1 MLPDNTLSPKAFV
14 DGFSFPVKQ
23 PGDFLVDWE
32 LAGVALNDP
41 SQGLMVKLW
50 ELNVKLNTDTG
61 FQDVVVSAPGVSPIV
76 LFSGNGITEAALSFD
91 QNMNPF
97 VAYLQSGV
105 PKIYWY
111 DPTIPAMT
119 HTTLPAGCYDLRCT
133 LDDKRQ
139 FNVGES
145 DIVLGY
151 IRDGNL
157 CVRYQRERY
166 AVENVL
172 RAGIG
177 GSARLVSMAMNT
189 GSRLQFR
196 IRGYVLT
203 EDPGALIMVDPFLG
217 DIVYDLCRQA
227 GIAPENIDVSELYDP
242 VKDRVPGLL
251 IDSDDGLDKPIQWLM
266 DMFQFDKVEHGR
278 KLRFIKRGRPVVA
291 RSPFNKLIDDHPK
304 TLKRTER
311 DRAKLPRTVN
321 INHIDPDGGFAK
333 NKQSASRRTNMS
345 AGTGTKNIDS
355 RVVVK
360 ADQAAEAALRKS
372 KILHNEYEDFEFST
386 RLEYTYLTPGDV
398 VEVEDFDGTW
408 YRVHLTERNEDDGN
422 IAWEAETDGG
432 SLVYDNVLIPGKPL
446 DPPVSTTP
454 GSVGDTTLEI
464 LNLSVQRDQDD
475 ELGLYV
481 AARGASSGWAGYT
494 LSYSIDS
501 GVSYIDAYAS
511 DKIANIGETVTSVT
525 ATDTSF
531 EVLVP
536 YPLESVSATQIAA
549 GFNTAVLGDEEIQY
563 QTATLLDVVD
573 NLYHYQLSNVT
584 RGVLNTPAE
593 PWGAGIRFV
602 ATDAAVLFLQ
612 IQREFFGKDIYYKAV
627 SYGQPPDEVTP
638 VAYLF
643 DHANSQTEWP
653 VKNLLMVA
661 NPSGP
666 GVKVTWDENPRLGT
680 FGATP
685 FHSKYA
691 SGYKLQFAS
700 AVVTLPLGTTS
711 YVYEAGNNVS
721 ETLSFTSLNTI
732 TGENAPQN
740 ITVTP

>member
-1 MLPDNTLSPKAFV
+1 MIPDNTPAVPSHIG
-14 DGFSFPVKQ
+14 GFEVPVKTLSVE
-23 PGDFLVDWE
+23 DKFIDWE
-32 LAGVALNDP
+32 MGGIALNDP
-41 SQGLMVKLW
+41 SEGLRVQLWTFKLVVD
-50 ELNVKLNTDTG
+50 ELTG
-61 FQDVVVSAPGVSPIV
+61 DSTVSVEAPSVPKV
-76 LFSGNGITEAALSFD
+76 TLFSGVDVGEIAGAFD
-91 QNMNPF
+91 QNMNPV
-97 VAYLQSGV
+97 VAYMEGGS
-105 PKIYWY
+105 PKLWWW
-111 DPTIPAMT
+111 DPTASAMV
-119 HTTLPAGCYDLRCT
+119 HTSLPSGCYDLRVS
-133 LDDKRQ
+133 LDDKRR
-139 FNVGES
+139 FNVVKS
-145 DIVLGY
+145 DVILSYVRGGSAY
-151 IRDGNL
+151 Y
-157 CVRYQRERY
+157 RYQRDRY
-166 AVENVL
+166 LVEYLLSDNIDRMVC
-172 RAGIG
+172 A
-177 GSARLVSMAMNT
+177 AMNIEWCFQWRTLGT
-189 GSRLQFR
+189 GDGVGDSFS
-196 IRGYVLT
+196 
-203 EDPGALIMVDPFLG
+203 EPFLG
-217 DIVYDLCRQA
+217 DIVFDLCRQA
-227 GIAPENIDVSELYDP
+227 GIPPERIVVAELYNP
-242 VKDRVPGLL
+242 VTDRVPGLL
-251 IDSDDGLDKPIQWLM
+251 VASDDGLDKPIKWLM
-266 DMFQFDKVEHGR
+266 DMFQFDKVEHGG

-291 RSPFNKLIDDHPK
+291 RIPFNKLVDDYPK
-304 TLKRTER
+304 TLKRTQR
-311 DRAKLPRTVN
+311 DRSKLPRTVN
-321 INHIDPDGGFAK
+321 VNHIDPDGGFAK

-345 AGTGTKNIDS
+345 AGTSTMNIDS
-355 RVVVK
+355 RVVQT
-360 ADQAAEAALRKS
+360 ADQAASAALRKL
-372 KILHNEYEDFEFST
+372 KIAHNEYEDFEFTT

-525 ATDTSF
+525 STDTAF

-680 FGATP
+680 FGAAP

>member
-1 MLPDNTLSPKAFV
+1 MIPDNTPATPSHIG
-14 DGFSFPVKQ
+14 GFEVPVKSLSAEDKLQ
-23 PGDFLVDWE
+23 DWE
-32 LAGVALNDP
+32 MGGVALNDP
-41 SQGLMVKLW
+41 SQGLRVQLW
-50 ELNVKLNTDTG
+50 KFTLVVDEVTG
-61 FQDVVVSAPGVSPIV
+61 ASTISVEAPTVSKTV
-76 LFSGNGITEAALSFD
+76 LFTGVDVNEIAGAFD
-91 QNMNPF
+91 QNMNPV
-97 VAYLQSGV
+97 VAYTEGGT
-105 PKIYWY
+105 PKLWWW
-111 DPTIPAMT
+111 DPTAGAMV
-119 HTTLPAGCYDLRCT
+119 HTTLPAGCIDLRVS
-133 LDDKRQ
+133 LDDKRR
-139 FNVGES
+139 FNVAES
-145 DIVLGY
+145 DVILSYVRGGAAY
-151 IRDGNL
+151 Y
-157 CVRYQRERY
+157 RYQRDRY
-166 AVENVL
+166 LVEYLLSDNIDRMVC
-172 RAGIG
+172 A
-177 GSARLVSMAMNT
+177 AMNIEWCFQWRTLGT
-189 GSRLQFR
+189 GDGVGDSFS
-196 IRGYVLT
+196 
-203 EDPGALIMVDPFLG
+203 EPFLG
-217 DIVYDLCRQA
+217 DIVFDLCRQA
-227 GIAPENIDVSELYDP
+227 GIPPERIVVAELYNP
-242 VKDRVPGLL
+242 VTDRVPGLL
-251 IDSDDGLDKPIQWLM
+251 VASDDGLDKPIKWLM
-266 DMFQFDKVEHGR
+266 DMFQFDKVEHGG

-291 RSPFNKLIDDHPK
+291 RIPFNKLVDDYPK
-304 TLKRTER
+304 TLKRTQR
-311 DRAKLPRTVN
+311 DRSKLPRTVN
-321 INHIDPDGGFAK
+321 VNHIDPDGGFAK

-345 AGTGTKNIDS
+345 AGTSTMNIDS
-355 RVVVK
+355 RVVLT
-360 ADQAAEAALRKS
+360 ADQAASAALRKL
-372 KILHNEYEDFEFST
+372 KIAHNEYEDFEFTT

-525 ATDTSF
+525 ATDTSL

-536 YPLESVSATQIAA
+536 YPLESVSAAQIAA
-549 GFNTAVLGDEEIQY
+549 GFNCAVIGDEEIQY

-612 IQREFFGKDIYYKAV
+612 IERKFFGKDIYYKAV

-680 FGATP
+680 FGAAP